1 MGLSSLH
8 LPENLQQS
16 SAGLIYFRY
25 RVPNDIQPVLNK
37 PDLKYSLKT
46 HSLRTARQY
55 LAPIQVMLR
64 VGLSSRNN
72 NIFNGKAHF
81 RTILFH
87 FKQFLHFRER
97 FSFFMQH
104 NKSVHFSPAHQ
115 PYRGRKS
122 LKAIEP
128 I

>member
-46 HSLRTARQY
+46 NSLRTARQY
-55 LAPIQVMLR
+55 LAPFLEYLQGV
-64 VGLSSRNN
+64 
-72 NIFNGKAHF
+72 
-81 RTILFH
+81 FH
-87 FKQFLHFRER
+87 FIRTAR
-97 FSFFMQH
+97 D
-104 NKSVHFSPAHQ
+104 
-115 PYRGRKS
+115 
-122 LKAIEP
+122 KAP
-128 I
+128 